1 MKTKNFIE
9 LTAAVVIVLFL
20 FVFVSYLQKEI
31 NFEGILKDTLIG
43 IFIYLLLVVS
53 SVVFAPV
60 TFIPLIPVASSIFG
74 ASHTA
79 IYTVIG
85 WSLGSLIAFSI
96 AQDYGKPVVKK
107 FASLKK
113 IEEIQELVP
122 GEAIFLNIV
131 LLKIFFPIDLLNYA
145 LGVLTKMKKL
155 NFFLASIL
163 SSIPFAF
170 FFSFAGE
177 LDILQQII
185 IFIFGGGIFILF
197 SYLYLRRCIRNKS
210 CIGQTDR

>member
-9 LTAAVVIVLFL
+9 LTAAVIIILFL
-20 FVFVSYLQKEI
+20 FVLVSYLQREI
-31 NFEGILKDTLIG
+31 HFEKILKDNLTS
-43 IFIYLLLVVS
+43 IFIYILLVIA

-79 IYTVIG
+79 MYTIIG
-85 WSLGSLIAFSI
+85 WSIGGLIAFSI
-96 AQDYGKPVVKK
+96 AQDYGKPIVNK

-122 GEAIFLNIV
+122 QKVLFLNIT
-131 LLKIFFPIDLLNYA
+131 LLKIFFPFDLLNYA

-155 NFFLASIL
+155 HFFFANLL

-170 FFSFAGE
+170 FFSFAGKLE
-177 LDILQQII
+177 IFQQII
-185 IFIFGGGIFILF
+185 LFILGGGLF
-197 SYLYLRRCIRNKS
+197 MVISYLYLRRCIKNKS
-210 CIGQTDR
+210 CIG